1 MSGIPDTQL
10 TNPPVETN
18 ASVGGQLSSTVV
30 TYIAISAAGGMLA
43 ILLMLFGNFE
53 GKISRVLSTL
63 VLFGL
68 FTCCSSYHLGRSK
81 AAMRS
86 TLLAQA
92 GNIYMLVLGL
102 TLIWGT
108 LAVSNYT
115 DYVLL
120 PMTLCIVGLV
130 QLGLFITDYIARF
143 MDSPHK
149 QLTTSAYLTTAGMV
163 ATTFFFTL
171 PIGLNELVT
180 FGESYWRFAIAII
193 LFSGIMISITGFI
206 VWAFRS
212 THDSSAQ
219 DVTMPTR
226 SASNPPAYPGAKP
239 YPAAKPSRHSFDFD
253 DTLVEHSP
261 KIVEPAP
268 RVAETLPQSFE
279 PAPATAPVSGPY
291 VEQGVPSFASP
302 VHAPMSWPVFPNGL
316 PLPARSN
323 GRPDFAALQS
333 VAKIYAE
340 SERQFFG

>member
-1 MSGIPDTQL
+1 MSGIPDAQL

-53 GKISRVLSTL
+53 GKVSRVLSTL

-149 QLTTSAYLTTAGMV
+149 QLTTAAYLTTAGMA

-212 THDSSAQ
+212 TNDSGIQGATAPAQ
-219 DVTMPTR
+219 
-226 SASNPPAYPGAKP
+226 SNPPVYPGAKP
-239 YPAAKPSRHSFDFD
+239 YPPVKPSRNSLHSD
-253 DTLVEHSP
+253 DAVA
-261 KIVEPAP
+261 VAEPSP
-268 RVAETLPQSFE
+268 RVAEPLSESFE
-279 PAPATAPVSGPY
+279 SAPVANPY
-291 VEQGVPSFASP
+291 VEQGVPNFAAP
-302 VHAPMSWPVFPNGL
+302 VYAPMAWPVFPNGQ
-316 PLPARSN
+316 PLPSKSN
-323 GRPDFAALQS
+323 GRPDFTALQT

-340 SERQFFG
+340 SERQYFG